1 MVSHYVKI
9 ILFERERERERE
21 RFNKCVAPTMMVHM
35 VLTITIMWCEIDES
49 ILEILFI
56 LFFLNSEKD
65 F

>member
-1 MVSHYVKI
+1 
-9 ILFERERERERE
+9 
-21 RFNKCVAPTMMVHM
+21 MMVHM
-35 VLTITIMWCEIDES
+35 VLTITIMWCEINES